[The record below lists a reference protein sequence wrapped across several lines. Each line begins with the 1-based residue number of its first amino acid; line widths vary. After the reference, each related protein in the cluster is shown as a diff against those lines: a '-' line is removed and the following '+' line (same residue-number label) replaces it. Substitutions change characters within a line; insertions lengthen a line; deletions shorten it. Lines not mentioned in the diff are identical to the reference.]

1 MYKFSYKD
9 REYTFPPFF
18 KIPLEFDQET
28 GEPIRFGSTLQ
39 EELGMTDEE
48 ATVAHAEGLLNML
61 RAERDELIKTTDW
74 VAGEDVPQA
83 IKDKWYPY
91 RQALRD
97 ITNKY
102 TSLEDVV
109 WPEKPL

>member
-1 MYKFSYKD
+1 MYKFTYNGQ
-9 REYTFPPFF
+9 EYTFPPFF
-18 KIPLEFDQET
+18 KIPTEVDLET
-28 GEPIRFGSTLQ
+28 GEPIEFGNTLQ
-39 EELGMTDEE
+39 EELGMSQEE
-48 ATVAHAEGLLNML
+48 ADAAHAEGQLNVL
-61 RAERDELIKTTDW
+61 RAERDYLISKTDW

-97 ITNKY
+97 ITNNY